1 MSPHPSRLYSA
12 WFRINFCSA
21 LLELFNFLPQS
32 MFYRGALI
40 DRVLFRVAPHIFGD
54 VDELRQPA
62 NLALLVTLMSSTRP
76 LPLTAVFMQTR
87 IKLFDKR
94 RQP

>member
-1 MSPHPSRLYSA
+1 
-12 WFRINFCSA
+12 
-21 LLELFNFLPQS
+21 

-40 DRVLFRVAPHIFGD
+40 DRVLFRVASHIFGD

-62 NLALLVTLMSSTRP
+62 NLALLVTFNVIYRP
-76 LPLTAVFMQTR
+76 FLLKAVFMQMR

>member
-1 MSPHPSRLYSA
+1 
-12 WFRINFCSA
+12 
-21 LLELFNFLPQS
+21 

-62 NLALLVTLMSSTRP
+62 NLALLVTFNVTYP
-76 LPLTAVFMQTR
+76 TAPAQSRVHANAHQT
-87 IKLFDKR
+87 F
-94 RQP
+94 